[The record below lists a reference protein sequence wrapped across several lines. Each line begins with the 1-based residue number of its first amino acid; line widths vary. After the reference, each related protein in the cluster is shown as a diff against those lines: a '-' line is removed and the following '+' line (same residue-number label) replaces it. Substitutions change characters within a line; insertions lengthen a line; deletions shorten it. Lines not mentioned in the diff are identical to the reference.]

1 MIMDQNDENL
11 ENQVIDVG
19 GILNSFIK
27 DLDLLFGT
35 NDIVKSRIV
44 SNLKTTSNT
53 INSLST
59 LLQRVHNM
67 VINKE
72 VAGKVDLAVEK
83 AMKSITQINTGNYM
97 VALELSRQSV
107 FNSES
112 AFFDPSLLELLYFPQ
127 DQKFAIYI
135 PMFLPLGIP
144 ILQGG
149 LYAIRYFKTFH

>member
-1 MIMDQNDENL
+1 MIMDQNGENL

-59 LLQRVHNM
+59 LLQRVH
-67 VINKE
+67 VRQKLFY
-72 VAGKVDLAVEK
+72 VD
-83 AMKSITQINTGNYM
+83 
-97 VALELSRQSV
+97 
-107 FNSES
+107 
-112 AFFDPSLLELLYFPQ
+112 
-127 DQKFAIYI
+127 
-135 PMFLPLGIP
+135 
-144 ILQGG
+144 
-149 LYAIRYFKTFH
+149 

>member
-1 MIMDQNDENL
+1 MPDWGSFMIMDQNDENL

-59 LLQRVHNM
+59 LLQRVH
-67 VINKE
+67 VC
-72 VAGKVDLAVEK
+72 
-83 AMKSITQINTGNYM
+83 
-97 VALELSRQSV
+97 
-107 FNSES
+107 
-112 AFFDPSLLELLYFPQ
+112 
-127 DQKFAIYI
+127 QKLFYV
-135 PMFLPLGIP
+135 
-144 ILQGG
+144 
-149 LYAIRYFKTFH
+149 H